1 MDVGVVGEEPRA
13 QPHQSRFRRRD
24 LEIGEQAGREQLIDQ
39 DAVVLRI
46 IAELDDV
53 PLAVVG
59 LHQVRLGASSHF
71 SDVPDGGE
79 RHRLEIG

>member
-1 MDVGVVGEEPRA
+1 M
-13 QPHQSRFRRRD
+13 
-24 LEIGEQAGREQLIDQ
+24 
-39 DAVVLRI
+39 VLGI

-59 LHQVRLGASSHF
+59 LHQVGLGASSHF

-79 RHRLEIG
+79 RHRLENRVT